1 MWNQEWYEIKNDVKS
16 RQLTDKYERGRD
28 LSQQAKSWV
37 WHLLQHPPHHLF
49 NRHYYLFFLSFFLTI
64 FIHNYL
70 FFFLSFLFSFFLTIF
85 DYPPASSCPQC
96 QNLKINA
103 LMHLIALDKY
113 SMWESYGSNKGMA
126 FPISHAREKCI
137 CFKLT
142 FSISQNASTSSL
154 IHIIK
159 EYLHN
164 AMCHVY
170 PYTHAANCSPWA
182 QIH

>member
-1 MWNQEWYEIKNDVKS
+1 MMWNQDTAI
-16 RQLTDKYERGRD
+16 LTNMNERD
-28 LSQQAKSWV
+28 LSKQAKSWV

-113 SMWESYGSNKGMA
+113 STWDSYGSNKGMA

-154 IHIIK
+154 IRIIQ

-164 AMCHVY
+164 VSCVSYNKYMALVLLFFVHIGL
-170 PYTHAANCSPWA
+170 AS
-182 QIH
+182 

>member
-1 MWNQEWYEIKNDVKS
+1 M
-16 RQLTDKYERGRD
+16 
-28 LSQQAKSWV
+28 
-37 WHLLQHPPHHLF
+37 
-49 NRHYYLFFLSFFLTI
+49 
-64 FIHNYL
+64 

-85 DYPPASSCPQC
+85 DYPQTSSCPQC

-154 IHIIK
+154 IHIIQ

-164 AMCHVY
+164 VSCASYNKYMALFLFFVHSY
-170 PYTHAANCSPWA
+170 YTIGSIDISFFFSLSLLLAPSGALTAIPTYSDPAPTTFSDHTGPQHWTFTF
-182 QIH
+182 